1 MTTLPAHSRVG
12 ASGMSRWELAHCPG
26 SVQLSAGLESK
37 AGYAAA
43 EGTVAHGV
51 AEAMLDMLALN
62 TTAGAIVEQDGFSI
76 EVTPVMLDHCAD
88 YKDIIDSL
96 CNENTVRHVEHKFHL
111 DKLHPALFG
120 TADCVLWDPV
130 RRHLDVVD
138 FKYGAGHGVEA
149 RDNVQLQYYAVG
161 AVMTLGYNPA
171 TIDLHIVQP
180 RYAHPEG
187 THRTAS
193 MDPMDLLDF
202 AAYLVASVKETEKPD
217 AAIRAGEWCRYCPA
231 AGIPGKC
238 PEQSRHANELAKV
251 AFTPVEPGTDVLPY
265 NPDELADWLDRLP
278 ILEAQIKAV
287 REFAYNEAEAGRAPP
302 RYKLV
307 EKQAREKWT
316 PAATPEKLARKF
328 KLSVKELRTEPEL
341 ISPAQL
347 RKLLPG
353 KNDKERSALLAQAG
367 FTVKESSGH
376 TLVHEDDRRPPV
388 RALNAGSEF
397 LPAE

>member
-1 MTTLPAHSRVG
+1 MTALPAHSRVG

-26 SVQLSAGLESK
+26 SVRLSAGLKSK
-37 AGYAAA
+37 AGFAAA
-43 EGTVAHGV
+43 EGTVAHGI
-51 AEAMLDMLALN
+51 AELLAN
-62 TTAGAIVEQDGFSI
+62 GHAAPAVGTIVKQDGCDI
-76 EVTPVMLDHCAD
+76 EVTREMVDHCND
-88 YKDIIDSL
+88 YADIIDEL
-96 CNENTVRHVEHKFHL
+96 CVGGAKVHIEHKFHL
-111 DKLHPALFG
+111 AKLHPALFG

-130 RRHLDVVD
+130 RRHLDIVD

-149 RDNVQLQYYAVG
+149 ENNVQLQYYAVG
-161 AVMTLGYNPA
+161 AMMTLGYNPA

-187 THRTAS
+187 PHRTAS
-193 MDPMDLLDF
+193 MDPMELLDF

-217 AAIRAGEWCRYCPA
+217 AAVRAGEWCRYCPA
-231 AGIPGKC
+231 AGVPGKC
-238 PEQSRHANELAKV
+238 PEQTRHANELAKV
-251 AFTPVEPGTDVLPY
+251 AFTPVEPGNDVLPY
-265 NPDELADWLDRLP
+265 NPNELADWLDRLP

-307 EKQAREKWT
+307 EKQAREKWA
-316 PAATPEKLARKF
+316 PSATPEKLARKF
-328 KLSVKELRTEPEL
+328 KLSVKDLRTEPEL

-353 KNDKERSALLAQAG
+353 KNDKERAALLAQAG

-376 TLVHEDDRRPPV
+376 TLVHEDDRRQAVVISPQAAFARP
-388 RALNAGSEF
+388 E
-397 LPAE
+397 